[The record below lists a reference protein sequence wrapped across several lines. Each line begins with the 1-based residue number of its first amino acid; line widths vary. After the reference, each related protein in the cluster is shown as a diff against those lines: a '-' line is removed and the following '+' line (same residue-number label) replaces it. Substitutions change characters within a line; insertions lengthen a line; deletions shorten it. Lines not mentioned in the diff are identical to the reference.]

1 MTKYL
6 LAVTFEPGIETA
18 PMSEWTSDEIEAH
31 LAYYGTLNRELIDRG
46 ELLDSTIL
54 APPEQGKVVRSDGRN
69 APMVT
74 DGPFL
79 ETKEWLAGYQI
90 VDVESE
96 QRALEIAARLSSVP
110 GQRGIP
116 IQQPIQVRPILDEGP
131 SSTEEMREYAA
142 SAEGVA

>member
-1 MTKYL
+1 MIIGAWSEAARRASCPPFAL
-6 LAVTFEPGIETA
+6 SARNDHLRLESA
-18 PMSEWTSDEIEAH
+18 PPQ
-31 LAYYGTLNRELIDRG
+31 LIDRG
-46 ELLDSTIL
+46 ELVDSTIL
-54 APPEQGKVVRSDGRN
+54 APPEQGKVVRSDGRT

-96 QRALEIAARLSSVP
+96 QRALEIAGRLSSVP

-131 SSTEEMREYAA
+131 SSTDEMREYA
-142 SAEGVA
+142 SHAEGVA